1 LGVPTRS
8 AVLGLLVGVAA
19 VSTAKADIAA
29 APGEAAVDQ
38 LRGLSI
44 EDLAKVSVTT
54 VSRREESLAQAPAA
68 AYVITRDEILRSGA
82 SSVPEML
89 RLAPN
94 LFVARTSASTWTI
107 TARGQSGNAADQAFS
122 NKLLVLIDGRSVYT
136 PLFSGVYWDM
146 QDLIPEDI
154 ERIEVIS
161 GPGATLWGANAFSGV
176 INIITRKSSDTQGLL
191 AEAGGGNLD
200 SAAGVRYGGR
210 LGEGATYRIYARG
223 FRAGDTETRSGA
235 SAHDAWS
242 RIQGGFRF
250 DWTPSERDEVSI
262 HGDAFNGTAD
272 NFDSMSGGNVVARWS
287 HAADNGSTLQV
298 QAYVDREQRGHDT
311 TGGTPLWVNTY
322 DLDLQHSFSL
332 GERNAIVWGGGL
344 RRSEYHIEGT
354 PSLQVAPARGDLN
367 LSNLFVQDTL
377 TVTPSLR
384 LILGLKFEDDPYSG
398 WSPLPDVRLSWTPNA
413 STLVWAAASRSIRA
427 PTPFDRDVLEF
438 VGPTKFLTGGANFE
452 NEKLTAYEL
461 GARIQPTPRT
471 SFSISAYY
479 NVYDDLRSVEVTP
492 VTFLPIS
499 WGNGVKGKSHGLEAW
514 GNYQA
519 ASWWRLSASVNLL
532 SEDFKFKRGASGI
545 LGVSQVGDDPRQQ
558 AQLKS
563 SMDLGPSV
571 TWDAD
576 LRYVSQL
583 PDPRVPAYGELNTRV
598 AWRVTD
604 RIELAVS
611 GFNLLHDRHQE
622 FPAPNATAVPRS
634 VFVGLRWGF

>member
-1 LGVPTRS
+1 MG
-8 AVLGLLVGVAA
+8 AAA
-19 VSTAKADIAA
+19 VASAARADISAS
-29 APGEAAVDQ
+29 PGDAAVEE

-44 EDLAKVSVTT
+44 EDLAKISVTT
-54 VSRREESLAQAPAA
+54 VSRREESLARAPAA
-68 AYVITRDEILRSGA
+68 AYVITRAEILRSGA
-82 SSVPEML
+82 TTVPEML

-107 TARGQSGNAADQAFS
+107 TARGQSGNARDQAFS

-146 QDLIPEDI
+146 QDVLPQDV

-161 GPGATLWGANAFSGV
+161 GPGATLWGANAVNGV
-176 INIITRKSSDTQGLL
+176 INIITRKASETQGLV
-191 AEAGGGNLD
+191 AAAGGGNLD
-200 SAAGVRYGGR
+200 SAAGLRYGGR
-210 LGEGATYRIYARG
+210 VGESATYRVYARA
-223 FRAGDTETRSGA
+223 FHAGDTETRSGA
-235 SAHDAWS
+235 SAHDRWS
-242 RIQGGFRF
+242 RLQGGFRL
-250 DWTPSERDEVSI
+250 DWTPGDHDDVSI
-262 HGDAFNGTAD
+262 HGDAFNGSAA
-272 NFDSMSGGNVVARWS
+272 NFDAMSGGNLVARWN
-287 HAADNGSTLQV
+287 HAWDNGSGLQI
-298 QAYVDREQRGHDT
+298 QAYVDREQRGHDI

-322 DLDLQHSFSL
+322 DVDLQHSFAL
-332 GERNAIVWGGGL
+332 GKRNAIVWGGGL
-344 RRSEYHIEGT
+344 RRAEYHIEGT
-354 PSLQVAPARGDLN
+354 SSLQFAPAKGRLN

-377 TVTPSLR
+377 TLAPPLR

-398 WSPLPDVRLSWTPNA
+398 WSPLPDVRLSWTPDA
-413 STLVWAAASRSIRA
+413 STLIWAAASRSIRA
-427 PTPFDRDVLEF
+427 PTPFDRDVVEF
-438 VGPTKFLTGGANFE
+438 LGPTKFLVGDASFDE
-452 NEKLTAYEL
+452 EKLTAYEL
-461 GARIQPTPRT
+461 GARVQPTPRT

-492 VTFLPIS
+492 VVFLPIS
-499 WGNGVKGKSHGLEAW
+499 WGNGLKGKSHGLEAW
-514 GNYQA
+514 GNFQA
-519 ASWWRLSASVNLL
+519 TPWWRLSASVNLL
-532 SEDFKFKRGASGI
+532 SEDFKFKPGASGL

-598 AWRVTD
+598 AWNVTD
-604 RIELAVS
+604 KLQLEIS

-622 FPAPNATAVPRS
+622 FPAPDATAVPRS